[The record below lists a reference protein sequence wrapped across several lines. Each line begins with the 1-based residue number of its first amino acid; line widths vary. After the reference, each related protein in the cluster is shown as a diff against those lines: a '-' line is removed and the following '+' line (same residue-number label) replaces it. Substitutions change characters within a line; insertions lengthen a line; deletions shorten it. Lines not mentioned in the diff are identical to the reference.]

1 MRNTTT
7 ASNNPNGI
15 NPDYCSRLIAAR
27 GVISR
32 PLDKLLR
39 ILHCGR
45 GFVDED
51 PLSLIAGADMAI
63 LDASKAFGLGFVALS
78 RHQQL
83 PVHFP
88 KAP

>member
-15 NPDYCSRLIAAR
+15 NPDYCSRFIAAR

-32 PLDKLLR
+32 PLDDLLR
-39 ILHCGR
+39 ILHG

-63 LDASKAFGLGFVALS
+63 LDASKTFGLGFVALS
-78 RHQQL
+78 PHQQL

-88 KAP
+88 KAA